1 MTDAE
6 FDKKYAW
13 AMNPPNEKPAT
24 PRPSTRPAAKPV
36 ATTPKPKP
44 QPPTIQSKNV
54 TATGTS
60 YERRTP
66 TSAEL
71 AAAKAAGGGE
81 AGVKAAVDV
90 AKSNKVAATSPTPN
104 LKPEAPK
111 KRESLAAQVKE
122 LQTMRKEAEERNK

>member
-6 FDKKYAW
+6 FDKKYSW
-13 AMNPPNEKPAT
+13 AMNPSKAA
-24 PRPSTRPAAKPV
+24 PAA
-36 ATTPKPKP
+36 TSTPSKSTAPRITAKDSTPKP

-54 TATGTS
+54 TAGGVK

-71 AAAKAAGGGE
+71 AAAKTAGGGE

-90 AKSNKVAATSPTPN
+90 AKTNQVAATSPTPD
-104 LKPEAPK
+104 LKP
-111 KRESLAAQVKE
+111 KRESLASQVKA
-122 LQTMRKEAEERNK
+122 LQDMRKSSEERQKQ

>member
-1 MTDAE
+1 MTGVQTCALPIS
-6 FDKKYAW
+6 AP
-13 AMNPPNEKPAT
+13 APRSTAPKPAA
-24 PRPSTRPAAKPV
+24 RSTPAA
-36 ATTPKPKP
+36 PKP

-54 TATGTS
+54 TAGGTS

-71 AAAKAAGGGE
+71 AASKAAGGGE

-90 AKSNKVAATSPTPN
+90 AKTNQVASTSPTPD
-104 LKPEAPK
+104 LKPETPK

-122 LQTMRKEAEERNK
+122 LQDMRKSAEEINK